1 MEEIVLIDTENV
13 GYNVINTL
21 NMEKVIKLILIDGPR
36 IDNIKLEPN
45 VLKILFND
53 NYKQKIERIYTDIK
67 EENAADYLLIMKI
80 GMLIPNIID
89 KSNILIKIFS
99 GDKIFKTVAKLLNE
113 TNINI
118 EINNIHD
125 NTNNTF
131 IEFNDIDFY
140 TIADKFS
147 INDILMTLKNLWSHD
162 RSFIKEKLQTYSK
175 IITKR
180 TGMCAAIKIVIQQH
194 PQYDRKDDNFVYFKS
209 LY

>member
-99 GDKIFKTVAKLLNE
+99 GDKIFKTVARLLNE
-113 TNINI
+113 ININI

-125 NTNNTF
+125 NTNNTI

-140 TIADKFS
+140 TIADKFT
-147 INDILMTLKNLWSHD
+147 INDILMTLKKLWCHD
-162 RSFIKEKLQTYSK
+162 RSFIKEKLQTCSNK
-175 IITKR
+175 IIKR
-180 TGMCAAIKIVIQQH
+180 TGICSAIKIVIQQH
-194 PQYDRKDDNFVYFKS
+194 PQYYSKDDNFVYFKS
-209 LY
+209 LD